1 LDGEASSADEAAIA
15 DALPLLREHCSNY
28 SLERIY
34 NIDETEL
41 FYRLEPDWTLTTKHF
56 LDKIVYEVP
65 KDDKI
70 IEELIYLFK
79 NTDKEN
85 MDLEE
90 MDVEEMDDIDE
101 IPIISTNAAITNLET
116 RTYVSTLTGQYGR
129 IFKVSGKD

>member
-1 LDGEASSADEAAIA
+1 MLRHVKAGNRAEDLHMDVLQAIRFIIQA
-15 DALPLLREHCSNY
+15 
-28 SLERIY
+28 
-34 NIDETEL
+34 
-41 FYRLEPDWTLTTKHF
+41 W
-56 LDKIVYEVP
+56 IVYEVP

-129 IFKVSGKD
+129 IFKVSGKIEKFFRVKKTSLLRQTDINVYFN

>member
-1 LDGEASSADEAAIA
+1 MLRHVKAGNRAEDLHMDVLQAIRFIIQA
-15 DALPLLREHCSNY
+15 
-28 SLERIY
+28 
-34 NIDETEL
+34 
-41 FYRLEPDWTLTTKHF
+41 W
-56 LDKIVYEVP
+56 IVYEVP